1 MVHQDDMYSGFVD
14 GEPDCIDSASAKN
27 ELQIIAT
34 TSTSVLW
41 TSIEGGQ
48 RCVYKCL
55 SPSVAH
61 KESYRRLLRKEFG
74 IMSRLSHP
82 AIVTSFSFV
91 EESEVGEA
99 IVMEWV
105 DGVTL
110 DQWLLDNPDRKSRR
124 HVALQILD
132 AVGYI
137 HSKGIV
143 HRDLKPSNILIT
155 HDGGYIKILDFGLA
169 DTASH
174 VELKNPA
181 GTEGYMSDHQR
192 NSFDPKI
199 SDDMFAI
206 SAVFCEL
213 LKDDSHWLS
222 KHSFDGPK
230 QLGEALVARWSRPR
244 LIRIVVICL
253 AVLFSIGIVMW
264 FLLER
269 QRGVQQLAMNQH
281 ASTLNRQ
288 MAEADSIH
296 KETIS
301 KLEDSITK
309 INTRSSLLV
318 EETNRLRD
326 VASDQQSRLD
336 SDSLHKAFLKTVVEN
351 QSQRIAQLWNSS
363 RSDVEG
369 EEYVKVKEGYDLIS
383 NYVNRNPDNLS
394 EMELGAIESTLTNF
408 HKQQYKRW
416 QKRDQIK

>member
-1 MVHQDDMYSGFVD
+1 
-14 GEPDCIDSASAKN
+14 
-27 ELQIIAT
+27 
-34 TSTSVLW
+34 
-41 TSIEGGQ
+41 
-48 RCVYKCL
+48 
-55 SPSVAH
+55 
-61 KESYRRLLRKEFG
+61 
-74 IMSRLSHP
+74 
-82 AIVTSFSFV
+82 
-91 EESEVGEA
+91 
-99 IVMEWV
+99 
-105 DGVTL
+105 
-110 DQWLLDNPDRKSRR
+110 
-124 HVALQILD
+124 
-132 AVGYI
+132 
-137 HSKGIV
+137 
-143 HRDLKPSNILIT
+143 
-155 HDGGYIKILDFGLA
+155 
-169 DTASH
+169 
-174 VELKNPA
+174 
-181 GTEGYMSDHQR
+181 
-192 NSFDPKI
+192 
-199 SDDMFAI
+199 
-206 SAVFCEL
+206 
-213 LKDDSHWLS
+213 
-222 KHSFDGPK
+222 
-230 QLGEALVARWSRPR
+230 
-244 LIRIVVICL
+244 
-253 AVLFSIGIVMW
+253 MW